1 MALPPLLPCAHSLEA
16 RLDHRVESTLSAPLR
31 VAGLES
37 AVGISLNYTL
47 GKREYLRLSP
57 RISNYF
63 TQQGD
68 YLGSGRSLDFE
79 VGYRIRTEYPD
90 WRVRAFAT
98 YQQTTRNQSL
108 GEAARLRLPTRLQTA
123 LADSGLSVSDY
134 FIPQGSTTVG
144 TCLGM
149 GENLGGQNLQTVY
162 SRAWRP
168 YFDACLT
175 HNALSGLSYNGL
187 LGLAG
192 SVTGE
197 DHLSVQL
204 QNSNNAQT
212 SGSATQSL
220 AIRYRHYY

>member
-1 MALPPLLPCAHSLEA
+1 
-16 RLDHRVESTLSAPLR
+16 
-31 VAGLES
+31 
-37 AVGISLNYTL
+37 
-47 GKREYLRLSP
+47 
-57 RISNYF
+57 
-63 TQQGD
+63 
-68 YLGSGRSLDFE
+68 
-79 VGYRIRTEYPD
+79 
-90 WRVRAFAT
+90 
-98 YQQTTRNQSL
+98 
-108 GEAARLRLPTRLQTA
+108 
-123 LADSGLSVSDY
+123 VSDY

-149 GENLGGQNLQTVY
+149 GENVGGQNLRTVY

-175 HNALSGLSYNGL
+175 HNASSGLSYSGL

-192 SVTGE
+192 SVTGK

-212 SGSATQSL
+212 SGASTRSL